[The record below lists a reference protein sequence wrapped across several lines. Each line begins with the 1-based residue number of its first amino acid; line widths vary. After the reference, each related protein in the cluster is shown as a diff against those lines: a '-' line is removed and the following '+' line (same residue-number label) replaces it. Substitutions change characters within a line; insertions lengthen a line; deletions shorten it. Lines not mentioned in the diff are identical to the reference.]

1 MNLPPATYTVESVYS
16 MILGQYVG
24 LIKMSEED
32 THAYVETFPLDRM
45 TTRNYIE
52 VVVMTHIEN
61 PEVVKNISATLYMEF
76 LAEMYQY
83 LILLN
88 PCLQIGHIIKERK
101 VGKKT
106 ETTASKSQD
115 LAPAEIYDV
124 IREHLYSSVIGQR
137 DAIDEVVK
145 AVGRGL
151 LRKDTNKKRPIVS
164 MLFAGISGTG
174 KTHVAHELAAA
185 LSKAGLVNEKDALVQ
200 INAGEYGDSHQLNRL
215 TGAPL
220 GYIGSDQDTL
230 LEKRIKPKNVQ
241 VLLVDEV
248 EKAHFKM
255 YNFLL
260 GILEEGTVSTGKNA
274 NIDMT
279 NTIVILT
286 SNLGS
291 KELAANL
298 SGGLGFKKEITY
310 DKNAVV
316 SNVKKSLPIEFFNR
330 LNHII
335 IFSELSREEAKQ
347 VAKLELDQLRVR
359 MDHLVSLEWSDEVED
374 ALVDDLPRETGLR
387 PIRSRVENVEGDIST
402 LILNKKINKGCPV
415 TLSVEDK
422 RVVVKEQ
429 NVEND

>member
-1 MNLPPATYTVESVYS
+1 MKLPPTTYDVESVFS
-16 MILGQYVG
+16 AVLDRYVS
-24 LIKMSEED
+24 LIRMNEQE
-32 THAYVETFPLDRM
+32 THEYVETFPLEKM
-45 TTRNYIE
+45 SARNYMEI
-52 VVVMTHIEN
+52 VVIAHLEN
-61 PEVVKNISATLYMEF
+61 PEVIKGISAGLYLEF

-83 LILLN
+83 VILIN
-88 PCLQIGHIIKERK
+88 PCLQLGHIIKERK
-101 VGKKT
+101 VGDKKP
-106 ETTASKSQD
+106 ESNVAEK
-115 LAPAEIYDV
+115 LEPAEIYETIKD
-124 IREHLYSSVIGQR
+124 HLYSTVIGQR
-137 DAIDEVVK
+137 DALDEVVR

-151 LRKDTNKKRPIVS
+151 LRKEEGRKRPIVS

-174 KTHVAHELAAA
+174 KTHVAHELANA
-185 LSKAGLVNEKDALVQ
+185 LAKTGLVSEKDALVQ
-200 INAGEYGDSHQLNRL
+200 INAGEYGEGHQLNRL

-230 LEKRIKPKNVQ
+230 LEKSIKPKNVQ

-291 KELAANL
+291 KELASNL
-298 SGGLGFKKEITY
+298 SGGLGFRNEIVY

-316 SNVKKSLPIEFFNR
+316 SSVKKSLPIEFFNR
-330 LNHII
+330 LNQII
-335 IFSELSREEAKQ
+335 IFSELSQEEAKQ
-347 VAKLELDQLRVR
+347 VAKLELEQLRSRV
-359 MDHLVSLEWSDEVED
+359 DHLVQLNWADNVED
-374 ALVDDLPRETGLR
+374 TLVTDLPRETGLR
-387 PIRSRVENVEGDIST
+387 PIRSRVENVEGDISS
-402 LILNKKINKGCPV
+402 LILSKKINKGCPV
-415 TLSVEDK
+415 MLEVENK

-429 NVEND
+429 DAST